1 MKVLQADPEI
11 RERLDELRT
20 DGVKTVPVQDVGD
33 IVNGILDSLNGDVS
47 SIDLTLFGE
56 LESLAVFIRAAKGD
70 IASIQPQKVRELH
83 LPSARDELVA
93 IVGSTEKATEE
104 IMSAVEKIEQIASG
118 IDAEAA
124 DQINDQVN
132 QIFEACSFQDIT
144 GQRITKVVTTLLQIE
159 SSIESMLAVFGDEA
173 ARERVGELSEKNK
186 AAEIRAD
193 ANLLNGPQIEGSGN
207 SQDDIDSIMASF
219 D

>member
-70 IASIQPQKVRELH
+70 IASNP
-83 LPSARDELVA
+83 
-93 IVGSTEKATEE
+93 ATEG
-104 IMSAVEKIEQIASG
+104 AG
-118 IDAEAA
+118 AA
-124 DQINDQVN
+124 PSKCQ
-132 QIFEACSFQDIT
+132 
-144 GQRITKVVTTLLQIE
+144 G
-159 SSIESMLAVFGDEA
+159 
-173 ARERVGELSEKNK
+173 
-186 AAEIRAD
+186 
-193 ANLLNGPQIEGSGN
+193 
-207 SQDDIDSIMASF
+207 
-219 D
+219 